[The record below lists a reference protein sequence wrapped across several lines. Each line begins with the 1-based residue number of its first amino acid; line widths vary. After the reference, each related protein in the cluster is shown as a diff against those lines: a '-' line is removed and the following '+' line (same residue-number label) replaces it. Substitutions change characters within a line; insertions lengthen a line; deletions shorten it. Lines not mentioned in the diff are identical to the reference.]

1 MNDITNN
8 DKQFVSEIAKI
19 IRADKNVAYRTVNFT
34 MTETY
39 WQIGK
44 RIVEQEQHGNKRA
57 DYGEQLLSLLSK

>member
-8 DKQFVSEIAKI
+8 DKQFVSEIAEI